1 VSSSAVE
8 QTYTIREAAALTG
21 LPASTL
27 RYYETIGVIA
37 PITRGES
44 SKHRLYTADDLDL
57 LTWVACLNGTGMSVS
72 DMKKYVTNRDAGPA
86 TAGAQVALLT
96 AQRDRLADEAARLV
110 VRQQYV
116 QIKIDYWLAI
126 DAGDTDR
133 AALLA
138 SEARSLTDQLKPAK
152 A

>member
-1 VSSSAVE
+1 MSSSTIE
-8 QTYTIREAAALTG
+8 QTCTIKEAAALTG

-27 RYYETIGVIA
+27 RYYESIGVIA

-44 SKHRLYTADDLDL
+44 SKHRVYTAEDLDL
-57 LTWVACLNGTGMSVS
+57 LTWVACLSATGMSVS
-72 DMKKYVTNRDAGPA
+72 DMKKYVTNRDAGPSA
-86 TAGAQVALLT
+86 ARDQVALLT
-96 AQRDRLADEAARLV
+96 AQRDHLADEAARLV

-116 QIKIDYWLAI
+116 QLKIDYWLAV

-133 AALLA
+133 ADLLA
-138 SEARSLTDQLKPAK
+138 GEARSLADQLKPAK